1 MLVKDVLLPGS
12 NFTSVGGSFTYEV
25 VGACC
30 RLFDREQLPYPHC
43 SLQWKGKA
51 PSWRRVGRRFVPDMA
66 TLRSPSYV
74 VKIVGS
80 IGEPFEMTLYWTKL
94 SPDQRVWWTGSRCRN
109 TKQRLN
115 QTDNSLRQTDP
126 SKNVA

>member
-1 MLVKDVLLPGS
+1 MSLVLQPGS
-12 NFTSVGGSFTYEV
+12 KFTSVGGSFTYEV

-43 SLQWKGKA
+43 SLQWKGKS

-74 VKIVGS
+74 VKIVGHD
-80 IGEPFEMTLYWTKL
+80 GEPFEMTLYWVRLT
-94 SPDQRVWWTGSRCRN
+94 PDGRVWWTG
-109 TKQRLN
+109 TKDR
-115 QTDNSLRQTDP
+115 TKIVHTEE
-126 SKNVA
+126 SKAA